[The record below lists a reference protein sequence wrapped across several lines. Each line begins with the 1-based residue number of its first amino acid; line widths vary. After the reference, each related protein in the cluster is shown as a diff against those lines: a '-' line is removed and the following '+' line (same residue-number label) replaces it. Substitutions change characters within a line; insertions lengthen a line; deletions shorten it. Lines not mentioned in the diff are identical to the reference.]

1 MPKGQ
6 VFANDVLALAY
17 NSTVLSWNAN
27 TNLYLS
33 LHSAD
38 PTPGGNQTSS
48 EVVYTG
54 YSRATQART
63 SGGFT
68 VSEVTGTG
76 ASCTISGYVLTV
88 GGAVTGTW
96 QVGQVVTGASVPANT
111 IIESLGTGT
120 GGGGTYNLSTI
131 STIGSGEAMTGYCA
145 QIVLA
150 STVSFPACT
159 GGTATAAYF
168 AVGTASSGT
177 GEILHT
183 GPLSP
188 TINISTGVTPQ
199 LTTGTTITEA

>member
-6 VFANDVLALAY
+6 VFANDVLALTY
-17 NSTVLSWNAN
+17 NSTAFSWNAN

-33 LHSAD
+33 LHTAD
-38 PTPGGNQTSS
+38 PTPGGNQSS
-48 EVVYTG
+48 NEVSYTG
-54 YSRATQART
+54 YARASQARS

-76 ASCTISGYVLTV
+76 SSCTISGYVLTV
-88 GGAVTGTW
+88 GGSVTGTW
-96 QVGQVVTGASVPANT
+96 QVGQVVSGASVPANT
-111 IIESLGTGT
+111 IIESLGSGT
-120 GGGGTYNLSTI
+120 GGAGTYNLSTTSAI
-131 STIGSGEAMTGYCA
+131 SLGEAMTGYCA

-159 GGTATAAYF
+159 GGTATATNF
-168 AVGTASSGT
+168 AIGTASSGA
-177 GEILHT
+177 GELLHT
-183 GPLSP
+183 GTLSP